1 MTTQHTPEPWSFS
14 IEEVFDNDGV
24 PESVIRGI
32 DGRAC
37 VAVAI
42 DFGPNNPGM
51 REANARR
58 IAACVNRLAPFT
70 TEQIEDAGYD
80 LFADQRPR
88 LYETECKLRKVEQQ
102 RDELLAACKTTLEEN
117 LHLADGDVCTL
128 IAIKKAYEKITG
140 QPLLED
146 APKKYPTSKA
156 KEGAR

>member
-1 MTTQHTPEPWSFS
+1 MSTNHTPEPWSFS

-58 IAACVNRLAPFT
+58 IVACVNACAGVDTELLEAYSAPFS
-70 TEQIEDAGYD
+70 
-80 LFADQRPR
+80 
-88 LYETECKLRKVEQQ
+88 KLRDE
-102 RDELLAACKTTLEEN
+102 RDELLAACQTTLEEN

-156 KEGAR
+156 KEGVR

>member
-58 IAACVNRLAPFT
+58 IVACVNACAGIR
-70 TEQIEDAGYD
+70 TEALEHRVHLLKAEDDSIANI
-80 LFADQRPR
+80 
-88 LYETECKLRKVEQQ
+88 KQQ